1 MRPASARPPEAL
13 KRTQRHIVLWFVTT
27 AKCSPTAFLPLP
39 QRGAG
44 STATSSGDVMPP
56 EGAGDS
62 AMEYYRNAAIEKKA
76 VANRFIGLRL
86 ILRVGWSMRASGHE
100 SR

>member
-1 MRPASARPPEAL
+1 VPAHETVGLSRRRPCLHLPADQFAVL
-13 KRTQRHIVLWFVTT
+13 KAAEESERDRRT
-27 AKCSPTAFLPLP
+27 
-39 QRGAG
+39 
-44 STATSSGDVMPP
+44 SGDVMPT
-56 EGAGDS
+56 EGAEDS
-62 AMEYYRNAAIEKKA
+62 AMEYYSNAAIEKKA

>member
-1 MRPASARPPEAL
+1 
-13 KRTQRHIVLWFVTT
+13 
-27 AKCSPTAFLPLP
+27 
-39 QRGAG
+39 
-44 STATSSGDVMPP
+44 
-56 EGAGDS
+56 
-62 AMEYYRNAAIEKKA
+62 MEYYRNAAEKKA

>member
-1 MRPASARPPEAL
+1 
-13 KRTQRHIVLWFVTT
+13 
-27 AKCSPTAFLPLP
+27 
-39 QRGAG
+39 
-44 STATSSGDVMPP
+44 MPP
-56 EGAGDS
+56 EGAEDS
-62 AMEYYRNAAIEKKA
+62 AMEYYSNAAIEKKT